1 MYTRNED
8 NRTKTISVRCTE
20 AMEKKIKDRAKQKN
34 VTVSNLIL
42 DYVEKD
48 LRRNTKSDKKRV
60 TAMVK
65 LQDLTNQLIEETKK
79 PVEQQNIRELVQNIA
94 QEELEIWDN

>member
-1 MYTRNED
+1 
-8 NRTKTISVRCTE
+8 
-20 AMEKKIKDRAKQKN
+20 MEKKIKDRAKQKN